1 MLILLMKKVYKSK
14 QGEAAMTELYDRQL
28 KALNME
34 YEELFAETR
43 FGKTHLIKSGNPN
56 GKPVLMF
63 HGGNSTT
70 PYNLAGFTALLDKF
84 CVYAA
89 DTIGHPGKS
98 AQTVLSAKTTEYG
111 DWAADLI
118 DGLGFQKMTCIGG
131 SYGGGILV
139 KLMCTAPE
147 KIEKSI
153 LIVPSGIANVSVFNV
168 AVEMG
173 IPMLLYTLTKK
184 DYWLKK
190 AILPMAVAA
199 ENIDESTLEMVKGS
213 FDHSV
218 VKAAMPSNARSGK
231 LKMCTAPTLLIAA
244 ENDCLFPCKKIIK
257 RAENLLP
264 DIETVLLRNQG
275 HLCVLPANVMD
286 IISEFI
292 AG

>member
-1 MLILLMKKVYKSK
+1 MNKIYKSK

-28 KALNME
+28 KALDTE

-43 FGKTHLIKSGNPN
+43 FGKTHVIKTGNPK
-56 GKPVLMF
+56 GKPILIF

-70 PYNLAGFTALLDKF
+70 PYNLAGFSAMLDKF

-111 DWAADLI
+111 NWAADLI
-118 DGLGFQKMTCIGG
+118 DGLGFQKVTCIGG

-153 LIVPSGIANVSVFNV
+153 LIVPSGIANVPGFNV
-168 AVEMG
+168 MVKMG
-173 IPMLLYTLTKK
+173 IPMLLYMLTKK

-190 AILPMAVAA
+190 AILPMAVAV

-218 VKAAMPSNARSGK
+218 VKAGMPSNAQSDK
-231 LKMCTAPTLLIAA
+231 LKMFAAPTLLIAA
-244 ENDCLFPCKKIIK
+244 EKDCLFPGRKVIK

-264 DIETVLLRNQG
+264 NIQTVLLCNQG

-286 IISEFI
+286 MICDFIS
-292 AG
+292 G